1 MFETTVSNIVKNQ
14 LHVYLV
20 DLVVAV
26 NDVVLRD
33 IDGFVDIA
41 VFDDFHD
48 YVGVEY
54 GVEDHSVG
62 GCCELD
68 R

>member
-1 MFETTVSNIVKNQ
+1 MFETTVFNIVKNQ

-20 DLVVAV
+20 DLVVAE
-26 NDVVLRD
+26 NDVVLLD
-33 IDGFVDIA
+33 IGGVVDNA
-41 VFDDFHD
+41 VLDDFHD